1 MGDLTGAIGG
11 AADLTGAVWSA
22 VDEKDYNK
30 NGKGIVDGISTG
42 AKGVGAMDK
51 QYGIGKKTGMDDF
64 MGDMGFMNLQ
74 FVAPSSK
81 IGAAPP
87 PDDEDLIVLLI

>member
-64 MGDMGFMNLQ
+64 MGDMGFINLAEQ
-74 FVAPSSK
+74 GLQNLN
-81 IGAAPP
+81 GASHAIIATP
-87 PDDEDLIVLLI
+87 E